1 MSTLLI
7 KNIDTLVTMNAARD
21 EINDAAILIEGNQIA
36 WLGANGD
43 LGHWL
48 AGNRP
53 GLQREGFDRVV
64 DAYGTIV
71 TPGLINCHH
80 HMWQSLTR
88 GIATGTGKKL
98 FDWIAML
105 FPIWAE
111 LRPEGAYTSAKLVL
125 AEMILSGCTTVSNM
139 LYLYPHGVRIDDEIR
154 AAREAGVRF
163 HPNRGSLTLPESQG
177 GNVPEYLCEKD
188 ADVLDACVKAIET
201 HHDPDPYAMLRIGL
215 APNMPNSVTPELMR
229 ECARLAEAYPKVK
242 LHTHTSET
250 MDDVRYTMNNFGMSP
265 VAYCEW
271 VGWQGEHVWYAHV
284 VQVSDAEVDWLARTN
299 TGVCHCPSS
308 NMILASGIAPVR
320 RMVDKKVRVGVG
332 VDGSSSNDC
341 NNLLAEARLAMLLQR
356 VGWPGFESSGDR
368 FTAREALE
376 LATLGGARVL
386 GQETIGWL
394 GPGQAAD
401 LVAYRMDDIFHAGG
415 LGDCVSSLITC
426 HPTNVWLSVINGKI
440 IVEAG
445 QFLPYDIEP
454 VIAEHNRISRWMMSQ
469 AGIA

>member
-7 KNIDTLVTMNAARD
+7 KNIDMLVTMNPTRE
-21 EINDAAILIEGNQIA
+21 EIADAAILVEDNRII
-36 WLGANGD
+36 WLGSTAALDPWLQQQGPA
-43 LGHWL
+43 L
-48 AGNRP
+48 AGV
-53 GLQREGFDRVV
+53 EFDQVI
-64 DAYGTIV
+64 DAAGTIV
-71 TPGLINCHH
+71 TPGLVNCHH

-98 FDWIAML
+98 FDWISML

-125 AEMILSGCTTVSNM
+125 AEMVLSGCTTVSNM
-139 LYLYPHGVRIDDEIR
+139 LYLYPNGVRIDDEIR

-163 HPNRGSLTLPESQG
+163 HPNRGSLTLPESEG
-177 GNVPEYLCEKD
+177 GNVPERLCEKEE
-188 ADVLDACVKAIET
+188 DVLKACIEAIET
-201 HHDPDPYAMLRIGL
+201 YHDPEPYAMLRIGV
-215 APNMPNSVTPELMR
+215 APNMPNSVTPDLMR
-229 ECARLAEAYPKVK
+229 ESARLAETYPKVK

-250 MDDVRYTMNNFGMSP
+250 MDDVRYTMANYGKTP
-265 VAYCEW
+265 VEYCEW
-271 VGWQGEHVWYAHV
+271 VGWQGEHVWYAHA
-284 VQVSDAEVDWLARTN
+284 VQVNDAEVDWLARTN

-308 NMILASGIAPVR
+308 NMILASGIAPIR
-320 RMVDKKVRVGVG
+320 PMVDKKVRVGVG

-356 VGWPGFESSGDR
+356 VGYPGFESSGDR

-394 GPGQAAD
+394 APGQAAD
-401 LVAYRMDDIFHAGG
+401 FVAYRMDDIFHAGG
-415 LGDCVSSLITC
+415 LGDRVSSLVTC
-426 HPTNVWLSVINGKI
+426 HPTNVWLSVINGRVV
-440 IVEAG
+440 VENG
-445 QFLPYDIEP
+445 EFLPYDLEP

-469 AGIA
+469 AGVA